1 MYTNM
6 YMYMYMCNGHTQVH
20 VHGWWFHVNIF
31 RNKLKTSSDILC
43 SCKSLSGGRPKNHPV
58 METAEKEVQDRTILF
73 RNVNTFFWWHI
84 HVAFCYIYIYSYI
97 MYYRKQVI
105 IYNVWNTC
113 AFEFLVSTDW
123 RSRAYC
129 SCSFYVHNFS
139 LTFYM

>member
-6 YMYMYMCNGHTQVH
+6 YMYIYMCNGHTQVH

-84 HVAFCYIYIYSYI
+84 LVAFCYIHILCTIENKSLFT
-97 MYYRKQVI
+97 MYEIHVPLSF
-105 IYNVWNTC
+105 W
-113 AFEFLVSTDW
+113 FLQIEDLGHIALVLSMFT
-123 RSRAYC
+123 
-129 SCSFYVHNFS
+129 
-139 LTFYM
+139 TFH